1 MMTRITLMEQ
11 SNRKYLYALMG
22 GHLCTDINQGALTA
36 VLPFLVMYDGFSYA
50 EVSLVIFGSTI
61 MSAIVQPLFGVL
73 GDRKARPW
81 VMAVGVFLA
90 GLGMFGIGL
99 APDLRVIVPSA
110 IISGIGIAMYH
121 PEGGRLA
128 NLAVGEHKSRGM
140 SIFAVGGNVGFATGP
155 VLTAMFLGAFGMA
168 GTVVFLVPAIGY
180 ALFLLSLNKR
190 FKAFGLVDKKVVE
203 GENGKDRWGMF
214 SVLIASLSIRSIIF
228 YGCLSFIPLFVVG
241 VLGQPEAV
249 GSLMITVYS
258 LVGVAA
264 TLLSGRVSEH
274 TGPAQLLACCLAFI
288 CGLLLVLAG
297 VPHLPVTVV
306 VVVLIAIAMNL
317 SYPST
322 VTLSQSFLPNHLGT
336 ASGISYG
343 LATCVGG
350 IASPGLGV
358 IGDTFGLVPVF
369 LVMAGAA
376 AVSLAFALIVVRDER
391 IASAS
396 AVSAETKEV
405 A

>member
-1 MMTRITLMEQ
+1 MTIMSQ
-11 SNRKYLYALMG
+11 GDNRKYLYALMG

-81 VMAVGVFLA
+81 FMALGVFLA
-90 GLGMFGIGL
+90 GLGMFGIGM
-99 APDLRVIVPSA
+99 APDLRVIVPCA
-110 IISGIGIAMYH
+110 IVSGIGIAMFH

-128 NLAVGEHKSRGM
+128 NLAAGEHKGRGM
-140 SIFAVGGNVGFATGP
+140 SIFAVGGNVGFAIGP
-155 VLTAMFLGAFGMA
+155 VLTAVFLGTFGMT
-168 GTVVFLVPAIGY
+168 GTIVFLVPAIGY

-190 FKAFGLVDKKVVE
+190 FKAFGLVDKKVVANA
-203 GENGKDRWGMF
+203 GCKDRWGMF

-241 VLGQPEAV
+241 VLGQSETI

-274 TGPAQLLACCLAFI
+274 TGPAQLLASCLAII
-288 CGLLLVLAG
+288 CALLLVLAG
-297 VPHLPVTVV
+297 VPYLPVTVA

-350 IASPGLGV
+350 IASPGLGF
-358 IGDTFGLVPVF
+358 IGDTFGLTPV
-369 LVMAGAA
+369 LVVMAGAA
-376 AVSLAFALIVVRDER
+376 ALSLVFALVVVKDER
-391 IASAS
+391 KN
-396 AVSAETKEV
+396 TKRD
-405 A
+405 

>member
-1 MMTRITLMEQ
+1 MAEDRNHKL
-11 SNRKYLYALMG
+11 LYALMG
-22 GHLCTDINQGALTA
+22 GHLCTDINQGALSA

-81 VMAVGVFLA
+81 FMALGVFLA

-110 IISGIGIAMYH
+110 IVSGIGIAMFH

-128 NLAVGEHKSRGM
+128 NLAAGEHKGRGM

-155 VLTAMFLGAFGMA
+155 ILVAVFLGAFGMA
-168 GTVVFLVPAIGY
+168 GTVVFLVPAVLY

-190 FKAFGLVDKKVVE
+190 FKQFGLVDAKAVASA
-203 GENGKDRWGMF
+203 GGKDHWGIF
-214 SVLIASLSIRSIIF
+214 AVVITSLSIRSIIF
-228 YGCLSFIPLFVVG
+228 YGCLSFIPLFVVS
-241 VLGQPEAV
+241 VLGQPEAI

-258 LVGVAA
+258 LVGVGA
-264 TLLSGRVSEH
+264 TLLSGRVSERI
-274 TGPAQLLACCLAFI
+274 GAAQLLAGCLVVILA
-288 CGLLLVLAG
+288 LLLVFAG
-297 VPHLPVTVV
+297 VPYLPVSIA
-306 VVVLIAIAMNL
+306 VVVLFAIAMNL

-322 VTLSQSFLPNHLGT
+322 VTLGQSFLPSHLGT

-343 LATCVGG
+343 LTTCVGG
-350 IASPGLGV
+350 IASPGLGI
-358 IGDTFGLVPVF
+358 IGDTFGLVAVF
-369 LVMAGAA
+369 LAMACVA
-376 AVSLAFALIVVRDER
+376 AVSLAFALVVVRYVQKHPIDATDKSE
-391 IASAS
+391 
-396 AVSAETKEV
+396 
-405 A
+405 

>member
-1 MMTRITLMEQ
+1 MEK
-11 SNRKYLYALMG
+11 SENWKYLYALMG
-22 GHLCTDINQGALTA
+22 GHLCTDINQGALSA

-73 GDRKARPW
+73 GDRRARPW
-81 VMAVGVFLA
+81 FMALGVFLA

-99 APDLRVIVPSA
+99 APDLRIIVASS
-110 IISGIGIAMYH
+110 IVSGIGIAMFH

-128 NLAVGEHKSRGM
+128 NLAAGEHKSRGM

-155 VLTAMFLGAFGMA
+155 ILTAVFLGVFGMR
-168 GTVVFLVPAIGY
+168 GTIVFLVPAVLY

-190 FKAFGLVDKKVVE
+190 FKAFGLVDKKVVD
-203 GENGKDRWGMF
+203 GPGGNDRWGMF
-214 SVLIASLSIRSIIF
+214 AVVVTSLSIRSIIF

-241 VLGQPEAV
+241 VLGQPEAT

-264 TLLSGRVSEH
+264 TLLSGRVSERI
-274 TGPAQLLACCLAFI
+274 GAAQLLARCLMAI
-288 CGLLLVLAG
+288 CALLLVVAG
-297 VPHLPVTVV
+297 LPYLPITIT

-336 ASGISYG
+336 ASGMSYG

-350 IASPGLGV
+350 IASPGLGL
-358 IGDTFGLVPVF
+358 IGDTFGLIPVF
-369 LVMAGAA
+369 LVMACAA
-376 AVSLAFALIVVRDER
+376 AISLAFALIVVRSER
-391 IASAS
+391 P
-396 AVSAETKEV
+396 
-405 A
+405 